1 MDKHGKLIT
10 IAIHTYEKAVILKTL
25 LEKEGI
31 ETVLHN
37 VNLIQPVISSGV
49 RVRIHEEDLPLAL
62 KIIESSSILKNYGGD
77 EEAANSVVLVPVDF
91 SEYSMKACMIGFDF
105 AARTGC
111 DVILFHTFIDHRYAG
126 LYPLDSDEYETDSK
140 EVKSRA
146 EVELLANEK
155 MNAFK
160 ARIEDKI
167 SVGEM
172 PQVDFSGIVTEGVPE
187 SEIVDYSKEIKPSM
201 IVMGTRGKSK
211 KEADLIGSV
220 TAEVLDAGK
229 YPVFTVPENML
240 VSHIDEIRNVV
251 FFSNL
256 SRQDLMSFDIF
267 AKMFNRN
274 GLKVTIIPIVEK
286 KEMKVAEGT
295 ELLLQYCCRH
305 YSLYDFKTKIIDDAD
320 FLDEFDKFVKNEGV
334 DLIVVP
340 NKKKNIFSR
349 LFRPSM
355 AHKMLFHSDTAMLVV
370 PV

>member
-1 MDKHGKLIT
+1 MDKQGKLIT

-105 AARTGC
+105 AARTGS
-111 DVILFHTFIDHRYAG
+111 DVILLHTFIDHRYAG
-126 LYPLDSDEYETDSK
+126 LYPLDSDEYETDST

-167 SVGEM
+167 SAGEM

-267 AKMFNRN
+267 AKM
-274 GLKVTIIPIVEK
+274 
-286 KEMKVAEGT
+286 EMKVAEGT

-305 YSLYDFKTKIIDDAD
+305 YSLYDFKAKIIDDAD